1 MTLAVQQMH
10 ADGKTVYGK
19 LCLVSGERTAGRSL
33 LCLTTRR
40 RRASCALSSWMLCMA
55 LQVDLA
61 GSERSD
67 KTVAK
72 GQTLEEGKLINKSL
86 RWAITRQRG

>member
-1 MTLAVQQMH
+1 M
-10 ADGKTVYGK
+10 G
-19 LCLVSGERTAGRSL
+19 
-33 LCLTTRR
+33 
-40 RRASCALSSWMLCMA
+40 

-86 RWAITRQRG
+86 RWAIIRQRGQCFNRW

>member
-19 LCLVSGERTAGRSL
+19 LCLVSGQCIAGL
-33 LCLTTRR
+33 MMCLTTRQ
-40 RRASCALSSWMLCMA
+40 RRAFCALLGWMLCMG

-67 KTVAK
+67 RTVAT

-86 RWAITRQRG
+86 RWAIIRQMG